1 MSDGQGYPP
10 VPPMPPGPPGQPGQQ
25 GQPGPPQGGY
35 PPQAGFP
42 QQQQS
47 GFPQQQGQ
55 PGGFQESGGYPYP
68 QYSQY
73 GHYQQYAQNPVPLG
87 PDGQP
92 PRGGRSK
99 KVIGTWIAG
108 ITGAIVASVV
118 VALVG
123 FDDPTDKKDPEA
135 QKTTAAPIVT
145 GKAPAPENTAATGPK
160 KADITNQLKI
170 PDALPA
176 ITGPKFGN
184 VSVDPKSWPKACDLL
199 TDEEIK
205 QVIPEATIRERKSF
219 MGRYSNIF
227 GKNVNDNECD
237 VLLDLPN
244 LQSSDYPA
252 KINVTTYGYKP
263 LADEKASFDKEK
275 TRTETAAKA
284 YPDQYDDIPA
294 AKLGVD
300 GSFRDNRTVQI
311 SKNGFRVWVTL
322 DAQIEDSQGNPL
334 KGSTMARQY
343 GPTVAAVVGQK
354 L

>member
-35 PPQAGFP
+35 PQQGGYPPPGGFP
-42 QQQQS
+42 QQQQ
-47 GFPQQQGQ
+47 QQ
-55 PGGFQESGGYPYP
+55 GGFQEPAGYPYP

-73 GHYQQYAQNPVPLG
+73 GHYQQYGQNPIQLDPNG
-87 PDGQP
+87 RP

-99 KVIGTWIAG
+99 KVIGTWIVG
-108 ITGAIVASVV
+108 VTGAIVASVV

-123 FDDPTDKKDPEA
+123 FDDPTDKKDPAA

-145 GKAPAPENTAATGPK
+145 GKSAAPQNTAATGPK
-160 KADITNQLKI
+160 KADITNTLKI
-170 PDALPA
+170 PDTLPA
-176 ITGPKFGN
+176 ITGPKFAN
-184 VSVDPKSWPKACDLL
+184 LSVDPKTWPKACDLL

-205 QVIPEATIRERKSF
+205 TVIPEATIRERKSF
-219 MGRYSNIF
+219 MGRYSNMF
-227 GKNVNDNECD
+227 GKAVNDNECD
-237 VLLDLPN
+237 ILLDLPN

-252 KINVTTYGYKP
+252 KINITTYGFKP
-263 LADEKASFDKEK
+263 SADEKTSFAKEK
-275 TRTETAAKA
+275 TQAETATKA

-300 GSFRDNRTVQI
+300 GAFRDNRTVQI
-311 SKNGFRVWVTL
+311 SKNGFRVWVTV

-334 KGSTMARQY
+334 KGNTMARQY